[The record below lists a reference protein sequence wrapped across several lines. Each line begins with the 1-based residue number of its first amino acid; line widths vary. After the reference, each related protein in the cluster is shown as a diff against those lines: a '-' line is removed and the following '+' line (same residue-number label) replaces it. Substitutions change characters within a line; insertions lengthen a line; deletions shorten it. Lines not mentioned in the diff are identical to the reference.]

1 MLGSLENATPQAE
14 GSIPVSHSPHSHE
27 EHPFAQ
33 YVRALGKGPN
43 LSRPLTRDEARAA
56 MEMILDGAVEP
67 VQLGAF
73 LCLLRVKTELPEE
86 IAGMA
91 QACQTHLAR
100 TAALPQADID
110 WASWAGKSRQLPLY
124 LLAALALA
132 ASGIRVFMHGAEDHT
147 QGRIYTSAALAGLGL
162 SAAATPG
169 QAAERMDR
177 TNFAY
182 MTLGAFAPAM
192 QRIMD
197 LKRVLGLRSP
207 LHTVGRLLN
216 PSRAPFTLSAVT
228 HPPYLPLQQGA
239 SLLLGQPRMATFKG
253 EGGEAERRPEKSCDV
268 HYVAEGLAGAEEW
281 PAMTGGPRPHAE
293 HLDIGELA
301 KIWGE
306 DAADPTALAAIGGTM
321 AIALK
326 YAGRATSQEGALDQ
340 AMTLWRNRPRDLRCF
355 L

>member
-1 MLGSLENATPQAE
+1 MSYA
-14 GSIPVSHSPHSHE
+14 SPME

-56 MEMILDGAVEP
+56 MDMILAERVEP

-91 QACQTHLAR
+91 EACQASLAR
-100 TAALPQADID
+100 TGLPAADID

-132 ASGIRVFMHGAEDHT
+132 ASGIRIFMHGAEDHT
-147 QGRIYTSAALAGLGL
+147 QGRVYTSAALAALGL
-162 SAAATPG
+162 AAAQSPE
-169 QAAERMDR
+169 QAAQQIRR

-182 MTLGAFAPAM
+182 MSLDRFAPAM

-197 LKRVLGLRSP
+197 LKRLLGLRSP

-216 PSRAPFTLSAVT
+216 PSRAPFTMSAVT
-228 HPPYLPLQQGA
+228 HPPYLALHQGA
-239 SLLLGQPRMATFKG
+239 SALLGQPRMASFKG
-253 EGGEAERRPEKSCDV
+253 EGGEAERRPEKACDV
-268 HYVAEGLAGAEEW
+268 YFVDGDTSGVEEW
-281 PAMTGGPRPHAE
+281 PALIGGARPHAE
-293 HLDIGELA
+293 ALDLSDM
-301 KIWGE
+301 KRIW
-306 DAADPTALAAIGGTM
+306 ADDEADETTLAAITGTM

-326 YAGRATSQEGALDQ
+326 YSGRAASPEEAL
-340 AMTLWRNRPRDLRCF
+340 ARAHELWLNRPRDLRCF